1 MKVVFFCRD
10 NVQTVDDVVLAL
22 RLRWPDLQPVITSEG
37 SAGLEMIE
45 QEGLELVLL
54 CEDLPDMGIFS
65 AIKEIRRFSDVP
77 IIVAA
82 AGLGDT
88 ALVRAIDCGAD
99 DYISMPCNLME
110 VMARVVALL
119 RRVGL
124 TTQGE
129 QETPILCGDLLINP
143 ATYEVFL
150 GSNGLALTPT
160 EFKLLHLL
168 AKNRHMTVS
177 QELIQRVIW
186 NDETGAA
193 PTLKKFIQ
201 TLRRKLGDDAQNP
214 EWIKTVRGVGY
225 RFSSPVSTEV

>member
-1 MKVVFFCRD
+1 
-10 NVQTVDDVVLAL
+10 
-22 RLRWPDLQPVITSEG
+22 
-37 SAGLEMIE
+37 
-45 QEGLELVLL
+45 
-54 CEDLPDMGIFS
+54 
-65 AIKEIRRFSDVP
+65 
-77 IIVAA
+77 
-82 AGLGDT
+82 
-88 ALVRAIDCGAD
+88 
-99 DYISMPCNLME
+99 ME

-124 TTQGE
+124 TKQVG
-129 QETPILCGDLLINP
+129 QDTPMLCGDLLINP

-186 NDETGAA
+186 DDEIGAG

-201 TLRRKLGDDAQNP
+201 SLRRKLGDDARHP
-214 EWIKTVRGVGY
+214 AWIKTVRGVGY
-225 RFSSPVSTEV
+225 RFSSPVSAEV